1 MAATQEWFDDDKFEA
16 CAETPLTR
24 RERFSRWMHGHIP
37 AFIVTNLLLILLLF
51 FLWGR
56 VVVVVPAGYC
66 GTLFSSFT
74 GTVTSKVYRE
84 GLHIISPFSKMTTY
98 EMRMQLVSNEYKFLT
113 YRGLEMTM
121 QLDTRFMLDFD
132 ELPLLH
138 QEIGPD
144 YIKRVLIPEISQILH
159 QEVSQFTAEQIVK
172 NKEEILKRVVASAS
186 MALDD
191 HHILIDNITLSHME
205 VPPAIK
211 TAIEEKLAMEQ
222 VAGSYIFRQDIAEKE
237 SKRLQTEAL
246 GIRERNTIL
255 ANSLNDRLLRRDQ
268 IEATRD
274 LAKSPNA
281 KVVIMGSGADGKAP
295 LIVKP

>member
-1 MAATQEWFDDDKFEA
+1 MAATQEWFDDDTLEA
-16 CAETPLTR
+16 RAEIPLTR
-24 RERFSRWMHGHIP
+24 RERFSRWLHEHIP
-37 AFIVTNLLLILLLF
+37 AFIVTNLLLILLLI

-56 VVVVVPAGYC
+56 VVVIVPAGYC
-66 GTLFSSFT
+66 GTLFSAFT
-74 GTVTSKVYRE
+74 GTVTSRVYRE
-84 GLHIISPFSKMTTY
+84 GLHIISPFSRMTMY

-113 YRGLEMTM
+113 FRGLEMTLR
-121 QLDTRFMLDFD
+121 LDTRFMLDFE

-138 QEIGPD
+138 QTIGPD
-144 YIKRVLIPEISQILH
+144 YIERVLVPEIAHILH
-159 QEVSQFTAEQIVK
+159 QEVSQFTAEEIIR
-172 NKEEILKRVVASAS
+172 NKDAILNRVAASAS